1 MIYKDT
7 YKKIPLFENI
17 SPENIKSLLSC
28 LISFERA
35 YKKDEIIILDHEN
48 IDYVGV
54 VISGNVLMRKEDV
67 FGNQTLLSY
76 VSPFELF
83 GEIFAVQHETK
94 SYVSFVAASDTTV
107 LFLAARNIISNCP
120 NHCTFHSE
128 LTRNMFHLL
137 GQKSTRLM
145 EKIEVSSK
153 SPLREKILSY
163 LSMEVQK
170 QNTSYITISLD
181 RNTMADYLGANRSA
195 LSRELSAMKKEG
207 IIDYYRN
214 TFVIKELS
222 DND

>member
-1 MIYKDT
+1 
-7 YKKIPLFENI
+7 
-17 SPENIKSLLSC
+17 
-28 LISFERA
+28 
-35 YKKDEIIILDHEN
+35 
-48 IDYVGV
+48 
-54 VISGNVLMRKEDV
+54 
-67 FGNQTLLSY
+67 
-76 VSPFELF
+76 
-83 GEIFAVQHETK
+83 
-94 SYVSFVAASDTTV
+94 
-107 LFLAARNIISNCP
+107 
-120 NHCTFHSE
+120 
-128 LTRNMFHLL
+128 
-137 GQKSTRLM
+137 M

-153 SPLREKILSY
+153 STLREKILSY